1 VYKVKL
7 PEKSTAGVAGNPAI
21 MDACFGCG
29 QLAHIASGAVV
40 PCSAARGTVVPLF
53 IWPLLLFFPIYVL
66 LVMYSIITF
75 SSITSSGDRRKQL
88 SKYIGN
94 ICKISKYTGQSTKIE
109 QQVFQVK

>member
-1 VYKVKL
+1 MQQGQEKLNKKGLIVYKVKL

-29 QLAHIASGAVV
+29 PLAHTASGAVV

-66 LVMYSIITF
+66 LVLYHH
-75 SSITSSGDRRKQL
+75 RQL
-88 SKYIGN
+88 HHLIWRQKKTI
-94 ICKISKYTGQSTKIE
+94 
-109 QQVFQVK
+109 VKVYWKHL